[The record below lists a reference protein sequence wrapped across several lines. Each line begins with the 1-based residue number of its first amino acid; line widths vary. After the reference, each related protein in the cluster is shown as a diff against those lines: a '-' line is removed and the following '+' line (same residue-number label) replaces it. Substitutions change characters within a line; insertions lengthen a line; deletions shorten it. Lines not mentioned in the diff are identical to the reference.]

1 MQVHPKPGLNII
13 RPDTLKALPPQGA
26 DVPDTNWCL
35 RGIRSGDLLPGL
47 LSVTPTPTPVPTPTP
62 TPASGFTAA
71 QFAAGEAAYLAS
83 LPTAD
88 PHILG
93 AEWNNGG
100 TRCISQG

>member
-1 MQVHPKPGLNII
+1 MLVHPKPGLTVI
-13 RPDTLKALPPQGA
+13 RPDNLKPLPAAGA
-26 DVPDTNWCL
+26 DVPDLNWCL
-35 RGIRSGDLLPGL
+35 RGIRSGDLVAGL
-47 LSVTPTPTPVPTPTP
+47 VTTLTPTPTP
-62 TPASGFTAA
+62 TPAPAGGFTAA